1 MFIVKVSSFPI
12 IGLTINR
19 FNATSIKIPGF
30 FLKHKLI
37 LKFIQKGTD
46 PRIAKTILTKKWMEE
61 SFYSILRFTMYLQS
75 SVLCERSRW
84 TDTKIS
90 GKKNKTENP
99 EIDPS
104 ADYWF

>member
-30 FLKHKLI
+30 FFKHKLI

-46 PRIAKTILTKKWMEE
+46 PRIAKTILTKK
-61 SFYSILRFTMYLQS
+61 
-75 SVLCERSRW
+75 
-84 TDTKIS
+84 
-90 GKKNKTENP
+90 
-99 EIDPS
+99 
-104 ADYWF
+104 